1 MLNSKEQT
9 RADTIEAIFRP
20 NNSLVNVILGV
31 MREQGHSLGERLLM
45 ALRLRVLPRNKR
57 QELEQAVTDLLVAH
71 VNAGL
76 VTLPVSVSVSTGV
89 VVGSW
94 QDLFEW
100 FLENWSAILD
110 INLAIISLF

>member
-9 RADTIEAIFRP
+9 RADTVETTFRP

-31 MREQGHSLGERLLM
+31 MRERGHGLGERLLM
-45 ALRLRVLPRNKR
+45 ALRLRVLPQNKR

-76 VTLPVSVSVSTGV
+76 VTLPVSVSTGV